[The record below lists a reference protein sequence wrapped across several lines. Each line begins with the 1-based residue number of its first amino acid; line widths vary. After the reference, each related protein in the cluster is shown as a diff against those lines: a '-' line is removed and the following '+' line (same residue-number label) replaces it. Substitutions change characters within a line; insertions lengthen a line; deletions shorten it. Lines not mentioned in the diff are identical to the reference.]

1 MSDKNHFDA
10 LLEMPSNR
18 FALAAA
24 RAVASCPDGIYNP
37 LWIYGPSGTGKTT
50 ILNILEDV
58 LRTGHPR
65 LLPLRMQMEQFAGE
79 LVSAFAALNPDSF
92 RKPCIQ
98 ADAILLDH
106 AECLYGKPHTQEQ
119 IGLLLAQAVHQRHQ
133 VVLVSSCPPQA
144 LGNLLGT
151 LSHRCEYLLTAD
163 IQNPDPMDRIRYARD
178 LAQQAGLELSNN
190 AFIRIAAGTRNFSQ
204 LQCAITH
211 IAARRDL
218 LDQDEAELM
227 KALEQLLSGRVT
239 A

>member
-1 MSDKNHFDA
+1 MSDKNLFDA

-24 RAVASCPDGIYNP
+24 RAAAYCPGNVYNP

-50 ILNILEDV
+50 ILNTLEDA
-58 LRTGHPR
+58 LRTGEPR

-79 LVSAFAALNPDSF
+79 LVSAFADSNPDSF
-92 RKPCIQ
+92 RRHCIQ

-106 AECLYGKPHTQEQ
+106 AECLYGKHHTQEQ
-119 IGLLLAQAVHQRHQ
+119 IGLLLAQAVHHGHQ
-133 VVLVSSCPPQA
+133 VVLVSSCPPEA
-144 LGNLLGT
+144 LGNLQDT
-151 LSHRCEYLLTAD
+151 LNRHCEYFLLIN
-163 IQNPDPMDRIRYARD
+163 IQNPAPMDRIRYAQD
-178 LAQQAGLELSNN
+178 LAQQAGLELSNS

-227 KALEQLLSGRVT
+227 KALEQLLPGRVT